1 MLCVQRAWPAKQFP
15 IDDYAGLEK
24 LSVQNKFSIDD
35 DVGLDKWIQF
45 CSKPRSWA
53 KSINAFSVD
62 LSKNYL

>member
-1 MLCVQRAWPAKQFP
+1 MEDDVGLDKFRAK
-15 IDDYAGLEK
+15 
-24 LSVQNKFSIDD
+24 SFSIGD